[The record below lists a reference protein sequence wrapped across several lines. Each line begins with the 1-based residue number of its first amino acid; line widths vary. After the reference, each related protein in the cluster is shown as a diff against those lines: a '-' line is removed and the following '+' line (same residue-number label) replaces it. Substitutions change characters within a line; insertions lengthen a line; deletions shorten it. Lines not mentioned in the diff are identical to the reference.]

1 VSSRSFLFHSSL
13 VAIIMLALA
22 IPARATD
29 NPSNTSYSYA
39 RIVRLS
45 FVSGDVQIVRTDN
58 SNKWEPAV
66 MNMPVE
72 QGFAIGT
79 NNGRAEIEFEQG
91 STLWL
96 AENSVVQFTELALSN
111 GGRITRMTLSE
122 GTATFNTSLS
132 AGDKF
137 EVAAPSFRIDPANK
151 SEFRVDLFSKDGAV
165 RVLNG
170 KVTVNTAK
178 GAQEVPSGQTLA
190 VNGKSSE
197 VALKR
202 SPSADEWDHW
212 VNTRMSAKTAEQM
225 HTGLYSDAPF
235 TYGMADL
242 AAYGTWGYFPGFG
255 YGWQP
260 WGVAAGWAPFMDGNW
275 MMYPSL
281 GWTWISGEP
290 WGWVPYHFGAWQ
302 YSPAFGWMWMPGTYG
317 MWNAA
322 PVEWFNV
329 GNHTAWVPAGVN
341 VQDPRSTSVP
351 VVVSTKALGKEGK
364 NRAISASDIANRIQP
379 LSAAPEPK
387 GKRALMASE
396 TGNRH
401 ILVPT
406 AQNLGALRAG
416 LANPGAKINLSVL
429 REASRSLPSVGELM
443 PVNGAMIAPRMPSH
457 PAARAGFSSPE
468 MGGAGYSGP
477 IGATASSSQSVATPT
492 STAHPASTAGA
503 AGGHPR

>member
-1 VSSRSFLFHSSL
+1 VSIRSFFLCSPL
-13 VAIIMLALA
+13 VAILMLAFAA

-29 NPSNTSYSYA
+29 NPSNSSYSYA

-45 FVSGDVQIVRTDN
+45 FVSGDVQIVRTDQ

-122 GTATFNTSLS
+122 GTATFNTNLS

-151 SEFRVDLFSKDGAV
+151 SEFRVGVLSKSGAV
-165 RVLNG
+165 NVFSG
-170 KVTVNTAK
+170 KVTVNTEKAT
-178 GAQEVPSGQTLA
+178 QEVDKGQTIA
-190 VNGKSSE
+190 VDRKSSE
-197 VALKR
+197 FAVKR
-202 SPSADEWDHW
+202 NPSTDEWDHW
-212 VNTRMSAKTAEQM
+212 VMTRMSAETAEES
-225 HTGLYSDAPF
+225 HTALYSDAPF

-260 WGVAAGWAPFMDGNW
+260 WGVAAGWAPFMNGNW
-275 MMYPSL
+275 MMYPSF
-281 GWTWISGEP
+281 GWTWISAEP

-302 YSPAFGWMWMPGTYG
+302 YSPAFGWIWMPGTYG

-322 PVEWFNV
+322 PVEWFTV
-329 GNHTAWVPAGVN
+329 GNRVGWAPVGVN
-341 VQDPRSTSVP
+341 VRDPHMTSVP
-351 VVVSTKALGKEGK
+351 VVVSTKALGKGGE
-364 NRAISASDIANRIQP
+364 NRTFVASDIASRIAP
-379 LSAAPEPK
+379 LSAPAGPR
-387 GKRALMASE
+387 GKQEALALEMQ
-396 TGNRH
+396 NRH
-401 ILVPT
+401 VIVPT
-406 AQNLGALRAG
+406 AANLGTLRAG
-416 LANPGAKINLSVL
+416 LATSGAKINLSAL
-429 REASRSLPSVGELM
+429 DEKAQSVAPPGELM
-443 PVNGAMIAPRMPSH
+443 PVNAAMIAPRMPSRP
-457 PAARAGFSSPE
+457 PAREGFSSAE
-468 MGGAGYSGP
+468 MGTGRDSRP
-477 IGATASSSQSVATPT
+477 MGATPSASQNAATATAHPT
-492 STAHPASTAGA
+492 STAAAAS
-503 AGGHPR
+503 GHPR